1 MDTGKSSG
9 LRSGFRSR
17 LTGRPDMIE
26 NLGKLPPQ
34 ATDLEE
40 AVLGALM
47 LEKDALTTVIDI
59 LKAESFYRENH
70 KEIYKAIVQLF
81 NNSEPV
87 DLLTVTNQLRKN
99 GKLEFVGGAYYIT
112 ELTTRVNSAA
122 NIEFHA
128 RIISEQSIKRELI
141 RIASE
146 IQHDAYEDTTDVF
159 NLLDRTEQAL
169 FEVSESNIRKNYS
182 DMRTIMAEAIAELE
196 AKKDHKDGLTGIP
209 SGFNFYSKEHFRKVP
224 KIGSLLIYFIKELVV
239 ASIKVAYDVV
249 TPKFI
254 MKPAV
259 IAFPLDAESDLEIT
273 ILASLISL
281 TPGTLSLDVTDDR
294 KILYVHAM
302 YIRNGNLEELKQEIK
317 NGFERRIL
325 EITR

>member
-1 MDTGKSSG
+1 MK
-9 LRSGFRSR
+9 
-17 LTGRPDMIE
+17 
-26 NLGKLPPQ
+26 
-34 ATDLEE
+34 
-40 AVLGALM
+40 
-47 LEKDALTTVIDI
+47 I
-59 LKAESFYRENH
+59 LKFYILNIVLAYLSVYFFFKFFEND
-70 KEIYKAIVQLF
+70 IIQFNATTAIGLF
-81 NNSEPV
+81 LV
-87 DLLTVTNQLRKN
+87 VYFFLWLLS
-99 GKLEFVGGAYYIT
+99 Y
-112 ELTTRVNSAA
+112 
-122 NIEFHA
+122 
-128 RIISEQSIKRELI
+128 
-141 RIASE
+141 
-146 IQHDAYEDTTDVF
+146 
-159 NLLDRTEQAL
+159 
-169 FEVSESNIRKNYS
+169 
-182 DMRTIMAEAIAELE
+182 
-196 AKKDHKDGLTGIP
+196 
-209 SGFNFYSKEHFRKVP
+209 FYSKEHFRKVP
-224 KIGSLLIYFIKELVV
+224 KIGSLLVYFIKELVV